1 MGVSAI
7 KDSDVEAASAMA
19 SLDSAALHLQKIAGI
34 TDGDVAGVS
43 LSEKEWLAAD
53 RAARAEMLR
62 AWLENEILYEK
73 D

>member
-1 MGVSAI
+1 MAVSAI
-7 KDSDVEAASAMA
+7 KDTDITAAAAMG
-19 SLDSAALHLQKIAGI
+19 SLDAAALHLQTLAGI